1 MPDPGEDATMM
12 VRDGGTD
19 AAEAGHHPSDAQ
31 TADADSGGG
40 EMNGGDAAALDA
52 NTADAADP
60 LLDAAS
66 DAQAADADADTV
78 GETGMP
84 DAGMPDASDSG
95 GSTEI
100 DGSNSVDAGDAEA
113 GLPPVDCAAL
123 VRTGVQLCD
132 MTADTCG
139 AVFTNSSGCTATC
152 GAAGLAC
159 ETAYENVENQC
170 ARDTTRPAIACDS
183 GHQSDYCLCRRR

>member
-1 MPDPGEDATMM
+1 MPRDA
-12 VRDGGTD
+12 GSD
-19 AAEAGHHPSDAQ
+19 AAEAGHHPRDAQ

-40 EMNGGDAAALDA
+40 DMTGSDAALDA
-52 NTADAADP
+52 NTGDATDP
-60 LLDAAS
+60 GRDAAS
-66 DAQAADADADTV
+66 DGQAADANEDTG
-78 GETGMP
+78 GETGMPEAGTPDSGMP

-95 GSTEI
+95 GTTEI
-100 DGSNSVDAGDAEA
+100 DSSSGVDAGDAEA
-113 GLPPVDCAAL
+113 GLPPVNCAAL

-139 AVFTNSSGCTATC
+139 AVFTNTSGCTATC
-152 GAAGLAC
+152 AAAGLAC

-183 GHQSDYCLCRRR
+183 GHQSDYCLCRR

>member
-1 MPDPGEDATMM
+1 MM
-12 VRDGGTD
+12 MTRDGGMD
-19 AAEAGHHPSDAQ
+19 AAEAGHHPNDAQ

-40 EMNGGDAAALDA
+40 GMLGGGDAALDA
-52 NTADAADP
+52 DSGDAADP
-60 LLDAAS
+60 EQDAAS
-66 DAQAADADADTV
+66 DGQAADADVDTG
-78 GETGMP
+78 GE
-84 DAGMPDASDSG
+84 AGMSEAGTPEAGIPDASDSG
-95 GSTEI
+95 GTTDS
-100 DGSNSVDAGDAEA
+100 DGSSGADAGDAEA
-113 GLPPVDCAAL
+113 GLPPLDCAAL

-132 MTADTCG
+132 MTADSCG

>member
-1 MPDPGEDATMM
+1 MM
-12 VRDGGTD
+12 VRDAGGD

-40 EMNGGDAAALDA
+40 GGGMIGSDAAELDA
-52 NTADAADP
+52 NTGDAANP
-60 LLDAAS
+60 VLDAAS
-66 DAQAADADADTV
+66 DAQVADADADTA
-78 GETGMP
+78 GDTGIP
-84 DAGMPDASDSG
+84 DAGMPDAGDSG
-95 GSTEI
+95 GTTEV
-100 DGSNSVDAGDAEA
+100 DASSGVDAGDAEA